1 MLRKP
6 TIFSGASI
14 IVAAV
19 VSAGIVAASDDHG
32 WHENDSAYEMAREAV
47 ERGDALPLTEVRR
60 HLSEIAPGKIVS
72 THYEH
77 EFDRWV
83 YEFKIVDPQG
93 RLQKVHL
100 DAHTGELVM
109 KSDY

>member
-1 MLRKP
+1 MLRNP
-6 TIFSGASI
+6 VIWLTFSVLAA
-14 IVAAV
+14 AAV
-19 VSAGIVAASDDHG
+19 WAGGVTASDDDA
-32 WHENDSAYEMAREAV
+32 WHEDGSAYEMAREAL

-77 EFDRWV
+77 EFERWV